1 MKKSMYVLEKAAHQ
15 RRRRRPALQNNDI
28 INNMLD
34 EVNMHFAFISTK

>member
-15 RRRRRPALQNNDI
+15 RRRRPALQNNDI